1 MADSTGRRGR
11 WLVGAARNCEG
22 CDDGRGKESL
32 DCHGYLLT
40 SSFPNGSLAGCGA
53 RGAAYV
59 LLKVRAPGLL
69 MV

>member
-1 MADSTGRRGR
+1 MSPHVELPEWSPR
-11 WLVGAARNCEG
+11 
-22 CDDGRGKESL
+22 S
-32 DCHGYLLT
+32 
-40 SSFPNGSLAGCGA
+40 PGCGA